1 MIYKVSGGH
10 NKYKDKAIMDLIK
23 SKTYKLFYGSCNMD
37 GDLKLNKLA
46 DIFSELADEQ
56 VDDLKSYY
64 TFLNNKQYRW
74 ILVRYN
80 IQIKH
85 MIHAGEIFKIS
96 TYQSFY
102 SKYTCIRDY
111 IVENKNGEEIIYAA
125 CQWIMKDDKCGRIC
139 AVPKE
144 YENLTASLGKEKR
157 SELPKIE
164 EFACT
169 KAFKLHNRY
178 DDYDYNRHVNNAK
191 YFLFIT
197 DEHIPF
203 EKSKYRVCDIDTN
216 YKAGMIY
223 GNKYMICNEIRERND
238 EILLYQKIFDE
249 NTTAALMR
257 SIWKLI

>member
-1 MIYKVSGGH
+1 
-10 NKYKDKAIMDLIK
+10 MDLIK

-56 VDDLKSYY
+56 VDELKSYY
-64 TFLNNKQYRW
+64 PFLNIKQYRW
-74 ILVRYN
+74 ILVCYN
-80 IQIKH
+80 IQIKR
-85 MIHAGEIFKIS
+85 MIRAGELFKIS

-111 IVENKNGEEIIYAA
+111 IVENESGEQIIFAA
-125 CQWIMKDDKCGRIC
+125 CQWVMKDDKCGRIC
-139 AVPKE
+139 PVPKE
-144 YENLTASLGKEKR
+144 YDDLTTGLGKEKR
-157 SELPKIE
+157 IELPKIE
-164 EFACT
+164 DFTCS

-178 DDYDYNRHVNNAK
+178 DDYDYNGHVNNAK
-191 YFLFIT
+191 YFSFVA

-203 EKSKYRVCDIDTN
+203 EKSNYCICDIDIN
-216 YKAGMIY
+216 YKAGMNY
-223 GNKYMICNEIRERND
+223 GNNYMICNEICGKDN

-257 SIWKLI
+257 STWKLI